1 MMWKNPFLKVL
12 SLVVTILLF
21 HVAFESVRSAAGDH
35 SYGIVSQKL
44 TKILPPGWKLM
55 ETIKHFTPEN
65 LYEHID
71 GRAEFF
77 LAYGMVQMTL
87 AAYTNPTETATFID
101 VCVYDMGY
109 PSNAFGVF
117 TAERPEVFH
126 PMDVNRAGYRSGGNL
141 FIWKGSYYVRMIASD
156 DSSRLER
163 INMELAKEITD
174 SLYDSGE
181 SLWGLE
187 VLPTIDRVPGSER
200 YFRQDAMGLDFM
212 VNTYMAQYRK
222 NGVIVTVFLSKKH
235 HSASAREV
243 LRQYVL
249 YAEQLGEGVKE
260 VTRNGGVITLCD
272 MGGTYDAIFQKEDVV
287 AGVTSVKD
295 PVRTV
300 DSAFEIRQ
308 QLNRY

>member
-77 LAYGMVQMTL
+77 LAYGMVQMTF
-87 AAYTNPTETATFID
+87 AAYTDPTETATFID
-101 VCVYDMGY
+101 VCVYDMGH
-109 PSNAFGVF
+109 PRNAFGVF
-117 TAERPEVFH
+117 AAERPKVFH
-126 PMDVNRAGYRSGGNL
+126 PMDVNRAGYRSGANL

-156 DSSRLER
+156 DSSRLQR
-163 INMELAKEITD
+163 FNIKLAKELSN

-181 SLWGLE
+181 SVWGLE

-212 VNTYMAQYRK
+212 ANTYMARYHK
-222 NGVIVTVFLSKKH
+222 NGAIVTVFLSKKD

-243 LRQYVL
+243 LRQYVV
-249 YAEQLGEGVKE
+249 YVEQLGEGLKE
-260 VTRNGGVITLCD
+260 VTRNGVVIHLCD
-272 MGGTYDAIFQKEDVV
+272 MGGTYDAIFQKDDVV
-287 AGVTSVKD
+287 GGVNSVKD
-295 PVRTV
+295 PVLAV
-300 DSAFEIRQ
+300 DSAFEIWQ
-308 QLNRY
+308 HLNTY

>member
-1 MMWKNPFLKVL
+1 MWKNFFLKIL
-12 SLVVTILLF
+12 SLVLTILLF
-21 HVAFESVRSAAGDH
+21 HGAFDIVRSAALDH
-35 SYGIVSQKL
+35 SYGSLSQRL
-44 TKILPPGWKLM
+44 TKIPPPGWKLM

-77 LAYGMVQMTL
+77 LAYGVVHMTF
-87 AAYTNPTETATFID
+87 ATYIDPTDTATFID
-101 VCVYDMGY
+101 VCVYDMGH

-141 FIWKGSYYVRMIASD
+141 FIWKGSYYIRMIASD
-156 DSSRLER
+156 DSSQLER
-163 INMELAKEITD
+163 INIELARELSD

-187 VLPTIDRVPGSER
+187 VLPAIDRVPGSER

-212 VNTYMAQYRK
+212 ANTYMAQYRK
-222 NGVIVTVFLSKKH
+222 NGVIVTIFLSKKD

-243 LRQYVL
+243 LRRYVL
-249 YAEQLGEGVKE
+249 YVEQLGEGVKQ

-295 PVRTV
+295 PVLAV
-300 DSAFEIRQ
+300 DSAFEIWQ
-308 QLNRY
+308 HLNTY